1 MPPFAGSIPAAPAI
15 SLFTPLHTVAIF
27 VNGCNNRHPALALE
41 VNSLYLT
48 PRGTPIRKMVPLGR
62 VKHMRVVIADDEA
75 DVVAFLKSIVE
86 ELGHIAVSYA
96 DGNILAQ
103 ALMRETFD
111 LVILDWNIPGKDGIA
126 LLKWMQ
132 TALPDHPPVIMMT
145 NRSAKKDI
153 SDALNAGADDYITK
167 PEDRSVV
174 AARINAMLRRNAGA
188 GAFDA
193 EAVYG
198 KYHLNRLDQSVTVNA
213 QTVTMT
219 AKEFELAD
227 LFFRNADRT
236 LSRNYIME
244 TIWRTNAVLAT
255 RTLDMHISRVRAKL
269 DLQPENGFRIFTVF
283 GYGYRLETITSN

>member
-1 MPPFAGSIPAAPAI
+1 
-15 SLFTPLHTVAIF
+15 
-27 VNGCNNRHPALALE
+27 
-41 VNSLYLT
+41 
-48 PRGTPIRKMVPLGR
+48 
-62 VKHMRVVIADDEA
+62 MRVVIADDEA

-86 ELGHIAVSYA
+86 ELGHVAVSYS
-96 DGNILAQ
+96 DGNMLTQ
-103 ALMRETFD
+103 ALVRETFD
-111 LVILDWNIPGKDGIA
+111 LLILDWNIPGKDGIA
-126 LLKWMQ
+126 TLQWMQ
-132 TALPDHPPVIMMT
+132 SSLPERPAVIMMT
-145 NRSAKKDI
+145 NRSAKRDI

-167 PEDRSVV
+167 PEDRAVV
-174 AARINAMLRRNAGA
+174 AARINAMLRRNAGS

-198 KYHLNRLDQSVTVNA
+198 KYHLNRIE
-213 QTVTMT
+213 QTVSVNGKTITMT

-244 TIWRTNAVLAT
+244 TIWRTTAALAT

-283 GYGYRLETITSN
+283 GYGYRLETIAATK